1 MNDSTPFFICTK
13 RISAQKGRPAIHK
26 LKRVAY
32 SHNKGAFMKK
42 TITTILTAAAFFTAC
57 SDDSSSSAP
66 SDSSV
71 SSIYELGACNSS
83 NRGETKYV
91 QDKDD
96 NYVCIGGEWIAE
108 KEASSPKS
116 SNSSD
121 YAEAITSSGDS
132 SGNPKEEAKEPVK
145 EEVSVYTNAQATLTI
160 NLLKYEQLKAMDG
173 NDKEDGEPRISFTI
187 KSSKDG
193 IDEMD
198 PVKTTTINL
207 GNDVGYWFGSKEVSV
222 LLPKGIN
229 IIQVCPKFV
238 DEDAFFDD
246 EEYTSKKCYAIN
258 DVGQKIDKVIKQT
271 DDGST
276 DYTMDWEVTISY

>member
-1 MNDSTPFFICTK
+1 
-13 RISAQKGRPAIHK
+13 
-26 LKRVAY
+26 
-32 SHNKGAFMKK
+32 MKK
-42 TITTILTAAAFFTAC
+42 QFLTAVLIAFFVAC

-66 SDSSV
+66 NDSSV
-71 SSIYELGACNSS
+71 SSIYELGVCNSN

-108 KEASSPKS
+108 KEASSPKFSSSVGYTDTYPSS
-116 SNSSD
+116 SN
-121 YAEAITSSGDS
+121 YVEAITSSN
-132 SGNPKEEAKEPVK
+132 SGEKTKEEIKEPAK
-145 EEVSVYTNAQATLTI
+145 QEVSVYTTAQTTLTI
-160 NLLKYEQLKAMDG
+160 NLLKYEQLKAMDEI
-173 NDKEDGEPRISFTI
+173 NKQDGEPRISFTI

-193 IDEMD
+193 ITEMD
-198 PVKTTTINL
+198 PVKTKKINL

-229 IIQVCPKFV
+229 IIQVCPRFV
-238 DEDAFFDD
+238 DEDVFFDD
-246 EEYTSKKCYAIN
+246 EEYTSTKCYAIN

-276 DYTMDWEVTISY
+276 YYTMDWEVTISY

>member
-1 MNDSTPFFICTK
+1 MKKILLAATVTAFFI
-13 RISAQKGRPAIHK
+13 
-26 LKRVAY
+26 
-32 SHNKGAFMKK
+32 
-42 TITTILTAAAFFTAC
+42 AC
-57 SDDSSSSAP
+57 SDDSSSSAAN
-66 SDSSV
+66 DSSV

-108 KEASSPKS
+108 KDASTPKS
-116 SNSSD
+116 SNSEG
-121 YAEAITSSGDS
+121 YADAITSSDS
-132 SGNPKEEAKEPVK
+132 GENPKEEIKEPAK
-145 EEVSVYTNAQATLTI
+145 QEVSVYTTARTTLTI
-160 NLLKYEQLKAMDG
+160 NLLKYEQLKAMDEK
-173 NDKEDGEPRISFTI
+173 DKEDGEPRISFTI

-246 EEYTSKKCYAIN
+246 EEYTSTKCYAIN
-258 DVGQKIDKVIKQT
+258 DVGQKIDKAIKQT
-271 DDGST
+271 DDGSAY
-276 DYTMDWEVTISY
+276 YTMDWEVIVTY

>member
-1 MNDSTPFFICTK
+1 
-13 RISAQKGRPAIHK
+13 
-26 LKRVAY
+26 
-32 SHNKGAFMKK
+32 MKK
-42 TITTILTAAAFFTAC
+42 ILLAATVTAFFAAC

-66 SDSSV
+66 NDSSV

-108 KEASSPKS
+108 KDASTPKS
-116 SNSSD
+116 SNSGG
-121 YAEAITSSGDS
+121 YADAITSSDS
-132 SGNPKEEAKEPVK
+132 GENPKEEIKEPAK
-145 EEVSVYTNAQATLTI
+145 QEVSVYTTAQTTLTI
-160 NLLKYEQLKAMDG
+160 NLLKYEQLKAMDEK
-173 NDKEDGEPRISFTI
+173 NKEDGEPRISFTI

-258 DVGQKIDKVIKQT
+258 DVGQKIDKTIKQT
-271 DDGST
+271 DDGSAY
-276 DYTMDWEVTISY
+276 YTMDWEVIVTY

>member
-1 MNDSTPFFICTK
+1 
-13 RISAQKGRPAIHK
+13 
-26 LKRVAY
+26 
-32 SHNKGAFMKK
+32 MKK
-42 TITTILTAAAFFTAC
+42 QFLTAVLIAFFVAC
-57 SDDSSSSAP
+57 SDDSSSSAQD
-66 SDSSV
+66 DSSV
-71 SSIYELGACNSS
+71 SSIYELGVCNSN
-83 NRGETKYV
+83 NRGESKYV
-91 QDKDD
+91 QDKND

-121 YAEAITSSGDS
+121 YAEAITSSDS
-132 SGNPKEEAKEPVK
+132 GENPKEEIKEPAK
-145 EEVSVYTNAQATLTI
+145 QEVSIYTNAQTTLTI
-160 NLLKYEQLKAMDG
+160 NLTKYEQLKAMDE

-238 DEDAFFDD
+238 DEDAFLDD

-276 DYTMDWEVTISY
+276 YYTMDWEVTISY